1 MLRSCVGVVAQ
12 FDKIKFW
19 LASTNFVRK
28 VEKNLVAARS
38 KAEFDSFADL
48 TRLHPRHYEAFS
60 NFICE
65 ITAEKPPPPPPP
77 PAYNIKENLLFYT
90 QLVYKSILY
99 KNFSTLFL
107 SLFSKAHTVLRN
119 LSTQTQIFYPCIH
132 CPEPFHE
139 PQT

>member
-1 MLRSCVGVVAQ
+1 MLRPCVGVVAQ

-28 VEKNLVAARS
+28 VEKNIVAARS
-38 KAEFDSFADL
+38 KTEFDSFADL
-48 TRLHPRHYEAFS
+48 TRLHPRHYEALS

-65 ITAEKPPPPPPP
+65 ITAEKPPL
-77 PAYNIKENLLFYT
+77 AYNTKENLLFYT
-90 QLVYKSILY
+90 QLVYNSILY

-119 LSTQTQIFYPCIH
+119 LSSNPNVLPLYPLSRAI
-132 CPEPFHE
+132 P
-139 PQT
+139 